1 MIVIG
6 IGWFRAMKKE
16 VRIDAAV
23 FPVVDGSLFEDSM
36 SLQESEGA
44 SAETGARA
52 FTGADDEADI
62 LRKYLKDIGRHKLLS
77 AKEEIDLARKI
88 VSGDPI
94 ARRRLIQC
102 NLRLVVSVAKKYRGR
117 GLTFL
122 DLIQEGSLG
131 LMRAV
136 EKFDSGQ
143 GCRFSTYATWWIRQA
158 IMRAIADKARII
170 RIPVHITETHSKL
183 RKSIN
188 QLWIKLGRAPSLDEI
203 SRDTLIAIDK
213 IEHAMAAANA
223 SMMSLDAPVKDSQDT
238 TISDLLADPYSKD
251 PDTTTAQSLLIS
263 DLKRVLNELN
273 EREQEVLVRRFGL
286 DGNKPATLEEI
297 AKSLKVSRE
306 RIRKMELTA
315 IKKLKK
321 NPNALELKS
330 YLN

>member
-1 MIVIG
+1 MV
-6 IGWFRAMKKE
+6 RAMKKE
-16 VRIDAAV
+16 ERIDAAV
-23 FPVVDGSLFEDSM
+23 FPVVDGSLFEDTM
-36 SLQESEGA
+36 SSQESEG
-44 SAETGARA
+44 SSVDSGARG
-52 FTGADDEADI
+52 FMSADDEADI

-131 LMRAV
+131 LIRAV

-188 QLWIKLGRAPSLDEI
+188 QLWVKLGRAPSLEEI

-223 SMMSLDAPVKDSQDT
+223 SMTSLDAPVKDSQDT
-238 TISDLLADPYSKD
+238 TISDMLADPCSED
-251 PDTTTAQSLLIS
+251 PDKMTAQSLLIS
-263 DLKRVLNELN
+263 DLKRVLMELN

-286 DGNKPATLEEI
+286 DGKKPATLEEI
-297 AKSLKVSRE
+297 ARSLKVSRE
-306 RIRKMELTA
+306 RIRKMELAA

-321 NPNALELKS
+321 NPNAMELKS

>member
-6 IGWFRAMKKE
+6 IGWFWAMKKE
-16 VRIDAAV
+16 ERIDAAV
-23 FPVVDGSLFEDSM
+23 FSVVDPSLFEEST
-36 SLQESEGA
+36 SSQENEEA
-44 SAETGARA
+44 SPFVGTRNFAIV
-52 FTGADDEADI
+52 DDESDI
-62 LRKYLKDIGRHKLLS
+62 LRKYLKDIGRHRLLS
-77 AKEEIDLARKI
+77 AKEEVDLAHA
-88 VSGDPI
+88 VLQGDQI

-170 RIPVHITETHSKL
+170 RIPVHITETYSKL

-203 SRDTLIAIDK
+203 SRDTLISIDK

-223 SMMSLDAPVKDSQDT
+223 SMTSLDAPVKDSQDT
-238 TISDLLADPYSKD
+238 TISDMLADPCGKN
-251 PDTTTAQSLLIS
+251 PDTTTAQVLLMS
-263 DLKRVLNELN
+263 DLRKVLLELN

-286 DGNKPATLEEI
+286 DGSKPATLEEI
-297 AKSLKVSRE
+297 ARSFKVSRE
-306 RIRKMELTA
+306 RIRKMELAA

>member
-16 VRIDAAV
+16 ERIDAAV
-23 FPVVDGSLFEDSM
+23 FPVVDPSLFEDSM

-44 SAETGARA
+44 PAETGARA
-52 FTGADDEADI
+52 FSGADDEADI

>member
-1 MIVIG
+1 MIIVG
-6 IGWFRAMKKE
+6 IGWFWAMKKE
-16 VRIDAAV
+16 ERIDAAV
-23 FPVVDGSLFEDSM
+23 FPVVDPSLFENSVSSQDNEEATSFV
-36 SLQESEGA
+36 GTRNFA
-44 SAETGARA
+44 TV
-52 FTGADDEADI
+52 DDESDI
-62 LRKYLKDIGRHKLLS
+62 LRKYLKDIGRHRLLS
-77 AKEEIDLARKI
+77 AKEEVDLARAVVK
-88 VSGDPI
+88 GDQI

-102 NLRLVVSVAKKYRGR
+102 NLRLVVSIAKKYRGR

-158 IMRAIADKARII
+158 IMRALADKARII

-188 QLWIKLGRAPSLDEI
+188 QLWIKLGRAPSLEEI
-203 SRDTLIAIDK
+203 SNDTLISIDK

-223 SMMSLDAPVKDSQDT
+223 SITSLDAPVKDSQDT
-238 TISDLLADPYSKD
+238 TISDMLADPSSKN
-251 PDTTTAQSLLIS
+251 PDTATAAVLLMS
-263 DLKRVLNELN
+263 DLRKVLLELN

-286 DGNKPATLEEI
+286 DGTKPATLEEI

-306 RIRKMELTA
+306 RIRKVELAA

>member
-16 VRIDAAV
+16 ERIDAAV
-23 FPVVDGSLFEDSM
+23 FSVVDPSLFEDSV
-36 SLQESEGA
+36 SSQDNEGA
-44 SAETGARA
+44 SPFVGTSNFAMV
-52 FTGADDEADI
+52 DDEADI
-62 LRKYLKDIGRHKLLS
+62 LRKYLKDIGRHRLLS
-77 AKEEIDLARKI
+77 AKEEIDLARAI
-88 VSGDPI
+88 LQGDLI

-203 SRDTLIAIDK
+203 SRDTLISVDK

-223 SMMSLDAPVKDSQDT
+223 SMTSLDAPVKDNQDS
-238 TISDLLADPYSKD
+238 TISDMLADPCSEN
-251 PDTTTAQSLLIS
+251 PDNATAQVLLMS
-263 DLKRVLNELN
+263 DLRKVLLELN

-286 DGNKPATLEEI
+286 DGAKPATLEEI
-297 AKSLKVSRE
+297 AKSFKVSRE
-306 RIRKMELTA
+306 RIRKMELAA

>member
-1 MIVIG
+1 MIVTG
-6 IGWFRAMKKE
+6 IGWFWAMKKE
-16 VRIDAAV
+16 ERIDAAV
-23 FPVVDGSLFEDSM
+23 FSVVDPSLFE
-36 SLQESEGA
+36 ESA
-44 SAETGARA
+44 SSQDNEEASPFVGTRNFAMV
-52 FTGADDEADI
+52 DDESDI
-62 LRKYLKDIGRHKLLS
+62 LRKYLKDIGRHRLLS
-77 AKEEIDLARKI
+77 AIEEIDLARA
-88 VSGDPI
+88 VLQGDQI

-203 SRDTLIAIDK
+203 SHDTLISIDK

-223 SMMSLDAPVKDSQDT
+223 SMTSLDAPVKDSQDT
-238 TISDLLADPYSKD
+238 TISDMLADPCSKN
-251 PDTTTAQSLLIS
+251 PDTDTAQVLLMS
-263 DLKRVLNELN
+263 DLRKVLLELN

-286 DGNKPATLEEI
+286 DGSKPATLEEI

-306 RIRKMELTA
+306 RIRKMELAA

>member
-1 MIVIG
+1 MIVTG

-16 VRIDAAV
+16 ERIDAAE
-23 FPVVDGSLFEDSM
+23 FSVVSGNLFEDSATA
-36 SLQESEGA
+36 SDEGAENINTHKFSEG
-44 SAETGARA
+44 
-52 FTGADDEADI
+52 DVEADI

-77 AKEEIDLARKI
+77 APEEIELARSI
-88 VSGDPI
+88 VRGDPL

-136 EKFDSGQ
+136 EKFDSAQ

-188 QLWIKLGRAPSLDEI
+188 QLWIKLGRTPSLEEI
-203 SRDTLIAIDK
+203 SRDTLISVDK

-223 SMMSLDAPVKDSQDT
+223 SMTSLDAPVKDSQDT
-238 TISDLLADPYSKD
+238 TISDMLADTSSKD
-251 PDTTTAQSLLIS
+251 PDTTTAQILLMS
-263 DLKRVLNELN
+263 DLKKVLNDLN

-286 DGNKPATLEEI
+286 DGKKPATLEEI
-297 AKSLKVSRE
+297 AKTFKVSRE
-306 RIRKMELTA
+306 RIRKMELAA

>member
-1 MIVIG
+1 
-6 IGWFRAMKKE
+6 
-16 VRIDAAV
+16 
-23 FPVVDGSLFEDSM
+23 
-36 SLQESEGA
+36 
-44 SAETGARA
+44 
-52 FTGADDEADI
+52 
-62 LRKYLKDIGRHKLLS
+62 
-77 AKEEIDLARKI
+77 
-88 VSGDPI
+88 
-94 ARRRLIQC
+94 
-102 NLRLVVSVAKKYRGR
+102 
-117 GLTFL
+117 
-122 DLIQEGSLG
+122 
-131 LMRAV
+131 MRAV

>member
-1 MIVIG
+1 MIVTG

-16 VRIDAAV
+16 ERIDAAV

-36 SLQESEGA
+36 SSQESEGS
-44 SAETGARA
+44 SADSGARG
-52 FTGADDEADI
+52 FMTADDEADI

-188 QLWIKLGRAPSLDEI
+188 QLWIKLGRAPSLEEI

-223 SMMSLDAPVKDSQDT
+223 SMTSLDAPVKDSQDT
-238 TISDLLADPYSKD
+238 TISDLLADPCSED
-251 PDTTTAQSLLIS
+251 PDTMTAQSLLIS
-263 DLKRVLNELN
+263 DLKRVLMELN

-286 DGNKPATLEEI
+286 DGKKPATLEEI
-297 AKSLKVSRE
+297 ARSLKVSRE

-321 NPNALELKS
+321 NPNAMELKS